1 MRIGESF
8 RQFRQLIIQFQYFLH
23 FAGNAIQ
30 FPYNVQV
37 LCLVY
42 RTFLPGESQCQHG
55 QHSHLSGKCFGR
67 CHSDFRSDVDVR
79 PRMRSAGDGG
89 TNRITDTIYK
99 CTPTF
104 CQFHCCQRIRR
115 FSTLR
120 NGNHHIVLI
129 DHRITVTKFGGIL
142 HFYRNTAETFNQ
154 MLSDQSRMPRSTAS
168 HNNKAFGVQQLFF
181 IVYYC
186 RKHHIIGFHIDTSAH
201 TIVNTVRLL
210 KNLLQHEMR
219 ITAFF
224 QLTKLQFY
232 FFHFGSHLHIAE
244 IDYLQFFSP
253 IDHRYLTI
261 FEIHHLICIFYNR
274 CGIRSKEKLI
284 FTNTYHQRTAFS
296 SRNDFFRMFFI
307 KNRNRIST
315 NHFIQSQ
322 LNGSKQIDLI
332 GNFHIFD

>member
-1 MRIGESF
+1 
-8 RQFRQLIIQFQYFLH
+8 
-23 FAGNAIQ
+23 
-30 FPYNVQV
+30 
-37 LCLVY
+37 
-42 RTFLPGESQCQHG
+42 
-55 QHSHLSGKCFGR
+55 
-67 CHSDFRSDVDVR
+67 
-79 PRMRSAGDGG
+79 
-89 TNRITDTIYK
+89 
-99 CTPTF
+99 
-104 CQFHCCQRIRR
+104 
-115 FSTLR
+115 
-120 NGNHHIVLI
+120 
-129 DHRITVTKFGGIL
+129 
-142 HFYRNTAETFNQ
+142 